1 MDGNSIHDIAPTPD
15 QAFDIMAELL
25 GMKNPTPTTV
35 VGYMDIIT
43 EITKLMTT
51 HRLYTEF
58 SKKMISDNIQLKVE
72 NKELREVES
81 LLQPFQ
87 NTETFHM
94 KVEEMKKENNLLK
107 EQNDQHLEWFEEINT
122 LVGADKE
129 EPAVISVKDYVE
141 ENIITETTLEMVK
154 SENETNKKNILTHGL
169 KREKFVYDKDVWSP
183 MELHRILDN
192 YDLNWNEVCQ
202 EVEKMKEENQ
212 KNIRYLGE
220 LADYMGEDGDAS
232 RVFQEVTGVKPEC
245 YDM

>member
-1 MDGNSIHDIAPTPD
+1 MDGNSFHDIAPTPD
-15 QAFDIMAELL
+15 QAFDIIAELL

-72 NKELREVES
+72 NKKLKEENKELREVES

-94 KVEEMKKENNLLK
+94 KVEEMKNENNLLK
-107 EQNDQHLEWFEEINT
+107 EQNNQHLEWFEEINT
-122 LVGADKE
+122 LVGAEKE
-129 EPAVISVKDYVE
+129 DPAVISVSEFVE
-141 ENIITETTLEMVK
+141 ENFITETALAMVK
-154 SENETNKKNILTHGL
+154 SENETNKKNIMTHGL
-169 KREKFVYDKDVWSP
+169 K
-183 MELHRILDN
+183 
-192 YDLNWNEVCQ
+192 
-202 EVEKMKEENQ
+202 VEKMKEKITCLESDSHNEVSQAEYDELKEENQ

-220 LADYMGEDGDAS
+220 LADYMGENSAAS